1 MPTKEEM
8 SQAYIVSIESK
19 ISEMENQ
26 IETLKNHVTECKTAL
41 EEGEEN
47 EENEEQNGWNPIFTD
62 TTENPEVI

>member
-47 EENEEQNGWNPIFTD
+47 EENEEQNG
-62 TTENPEVI
+62 